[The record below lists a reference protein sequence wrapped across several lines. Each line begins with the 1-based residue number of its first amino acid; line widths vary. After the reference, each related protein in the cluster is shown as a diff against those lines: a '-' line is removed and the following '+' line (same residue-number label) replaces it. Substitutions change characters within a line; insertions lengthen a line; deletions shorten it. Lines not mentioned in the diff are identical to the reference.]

1 VISGLNSFLRKTDK
15 QKALIKGKA
24 SDFVRRKTLTV
35 ARFAAQRTPQ
45 YSGDL
50 VANWHLAIGVGA
62 QAPYL
67 SKKGGYP
74 MDAPVNSAG
83 ELTKNW
89 RQSYAA
95 MRVSAQKIRYNSRI
109 SLVNTSPTVF
119 FLTNG
124 IPSDVS
130 DGRFRFRPVNWTNVP
145 DSGTVLSDQLWNI
158 RTVIYAKFKYLGPAT
173 RIY

>member
-15 QKALIKGKA
+15 QKAIIKGKA

-50 VANWHLAIGVGA
+50 VSNWHLAIGVGA
-62 QAPYL
+62 RAPYH

-74 MDAPVNSAG
+74 MADPVNSGA
-83 ELTKNW
+83 EFSKNW

-95 MRVSAQKIRYNSRI
+95 MRVSAQAIRYNSRI
-109 SLVNTSPTVF
+109 SLVNTSPTAF
-119 FLTNG
+119 LLTNG
-124 IPSDVS
+124 IPAQLTD
-130 DGRFRFRPVNWTNVP
+130 DKFRFRPVNWINVP

-158 RTVIYAKFKYLGPAT
+158 RTVIYAKFKYLGSAT